1 MSLTLEVVMYVV
13 REGGAVEELRSTAA
27 DLLREHESAG
37 QLRERH
43 SSVGELAARHAQ
55 RIHVR
60 LLVVTLQVLEENLDY
75 FITTTVQQQQL
86 LNRCDLLIFRYLS
99 QNFQNI

>member
-43 SSVGELAARHAQ
+43 SSVGELAAGHAQ

-60 LLVVTLQVLEENLDY
+60 LLVVTLQVLENLDY

-86 LNRCDLLIFRYLS
+86 LSRCNLLIFRYLS